1 MREFGK
7 EERKEKRVL
16 GKVLEECRC
25 IEEEKVVRKIE
36 KEQPGGREKTRR
48 IFYC

>member
-1 MREFGK
+1 MAKKR
-7 EERKEKRVL
+7 EKRVL
-16 GKVLEECRC
+16 GKALEKCRC

-36 KEQPGGREKTRR
+36 KEQPGGREKTRS